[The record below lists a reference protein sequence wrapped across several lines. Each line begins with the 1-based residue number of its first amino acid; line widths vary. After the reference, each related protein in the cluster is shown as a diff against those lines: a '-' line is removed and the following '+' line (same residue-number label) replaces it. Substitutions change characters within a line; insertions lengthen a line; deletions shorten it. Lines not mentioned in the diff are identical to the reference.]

1 MEDKLRRIAVILAA
15 STGDKQRL
23 NEWKL
28 PRAEL
33 QPGKL
38 TALERRGLLPV
49 DHCLDS
55 SQSMPGR
62 CQSKK
67 KERKKKKRKET
78 VSTCSSGGLGISR
91 QT

>member
-67 KERKKKKRKET
+67 RKKEKEEERN
-78 VSTCSSGGLGISR
+78 C
-91 QT
+91 